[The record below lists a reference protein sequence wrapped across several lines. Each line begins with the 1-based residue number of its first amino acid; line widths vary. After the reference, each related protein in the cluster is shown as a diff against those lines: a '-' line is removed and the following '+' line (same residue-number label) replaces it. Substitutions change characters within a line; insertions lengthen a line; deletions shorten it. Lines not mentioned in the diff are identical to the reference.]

1 MAQLIPANDRT
12 FRAEMGK
19 WLMGA
24 LFKNY
29 ESLKS
34 NAHTGINIFINVYEH
49 LRTNHVQ
56 NALRKVKE
64 PV

>member
-1 MAQLIPANDRT
+1 
-12 FRAEMGK
+12 MGK

-29 ESLKS
+29 KSLKS
-34 NAHTGINIFINVYEH
+34 NAHTVNIFINVYEH
-49 LRTNHVQ
+49 LRIFINVYEHLCINHVQ